1 MMRIYQGVDIISISR
16 FRDVVTR
23 HGRFI
28 EDVFTPRERDQCLS
42 RRDPYPHLAG
52 RFAAKEACLKALG
65 RGLTAAGVDHV
76 LQEIEIERRASG
88 QPRLTLGGWAQ
99 RLGRN
104 KLIQQCTVSIS
115 HSADYAVATVI
126 LLGAAQQR

>member
-1 MMRIYQGVDIISISR
+1 MIRIYQGVDIIGISK
-16 FRDVVTR
+16 FRDVVSR
-23 HGRFI
+23 HGGLI
-28 EDVFTPRERDQCLS
+28 EAVFTPCERDQCLS
-42 RRDPYPHLAG
+42 RRDPFPHFAG

-65 RGLTAAGVDHV
+65 RGLTAAGIDHV

-88 QPRLTLGGWAQ
+88 RPRLTLQGWAQ

-104 KLIQQCTVSIS
+104 KHIQQVTVSIS

-126 LLGAAQQR
+126 LVGAAQQR